1 MCTVSWLP
9 DPLGYTL
16 CFNRDERFTR
26 APAHPPAA
34 RDAGDVRFIAPA
46 DGDAGGTWLA
56 TNAFGLSLGILNRY
70 LVPGYVPPRAPRS
83 RGLLPLALI
92 THTTAAEA
100 ISALGTTDLRSI
112 QPFTLVAVEPGE
124 PARLAS
130 WDGRDLGVSSH
141 TRPGLILTSSSVTEP
156 EVAASRQALFGA
168 APAITVAV
176 LESLHRSHLPDRGR
190 RSVCMHR
197 DDAETR
203 SFSEVRVTDAQV
215 TFLHVPDAPCRGAA
229 LPVLTLARRTL
240 HCPSPS

>member
-26 APAHPPAA
+26 APELPPAA
-34 RDAGDVRFIAPA
+34 REAGAVSYIAPL
-46 DGDAGGTWLA
+46 DGDHGGTWLA

-70 LVPGYVPPRAPRS
+70 RVPGYAPPAAPLS
-83 RGLLPLALI
+83 RGLLPLELI
-92 THTTAAEA
+92 AHGTAAEA
-100 ISALGTTDLRSI
+100 LAALGETDLRSV
-112 QPFTLVAVEPGE
+112 QPFTLIAVEPGG
-124 PARLAS
+124 PARLAV
-130 WDGRDLGVSSH
+130 WEGRALEVTCH
-141 TRPGLILTSSSVTEP
+141 AAPGLILTSSSVTEP

-168 APAITVAV
+168 LTEVTAEALV
-176 LESLHRSHLPDRGR
+176 SLHRSHQPERGR

-203 SFSEVRVTDAQV
+203 SFSEVRVTADRVA
-215 TFLHVPDAPCRGAA
+215 FIHIPDAPCRGTA
-229 LPVLTLARRTL
+229 LPAITLSRRAL